1 MKIAARL
8 AEIKKAE
15 QHLNN
20 LNSMFYKDVQDLTW
34 TEIRSQTSEMN
45 EQDWAFVKGA
55 YDEDIR

>member
-1 MKIAARL
+1 MKIATRL

-15 QHLNN
+15 QHLRH
-20 LNSMFYKDVQDLTW
+20 LNSLFVEDVKNLTW